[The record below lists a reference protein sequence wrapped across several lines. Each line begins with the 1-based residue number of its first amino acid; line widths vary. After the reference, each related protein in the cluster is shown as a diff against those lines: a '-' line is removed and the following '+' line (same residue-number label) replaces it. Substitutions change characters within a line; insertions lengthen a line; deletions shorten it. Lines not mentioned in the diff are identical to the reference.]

1 MIKRISKSA
10 AAKHI
15 APTGVLRAGI
25 NLSNF
30 LLVNRCEE
38 DGTPIGL
45 SPDIAS
51 EVARRLS
58 VPVKFYTFKGPGELT
73 DTIKDLDIANLAN
86 EKKRAK
92 TIRFAPAYCGI
103 EASFLIRGKKSVR
116 SRPLERIVSK
126 NRSAYTLALEEII
139 SSGKDERYRDAKLVT
154 AESVN
159 EGFEIFMNGDA
170 DAFACLK
177 PKLYEL
183 SQKHSSE
190 DDPLYVQDG
199 SFTEIRQCVGF
210 NPDLDPSAAA
220 YLDEICVDMLRDGFI
235 ENSMRKHNVHQFLC
249 LPSTSSA

>member
-1 MIKRISKSA
+1 MIKRMSKSA

-30 LLVNRCEE
+30 LLVNRCED

-73 DTIKDLDIANLAN
+73 DAIKYLDIANLAN

-103 EASFLIRGKKSVR
+103 EASFLVRGT
-116 SRPLERIVSK
+116 RPIERIVSK

-139 SSGKDERYRDAKLVT
+139 ASGKDERYRDAKLVT
-154 AESVN
+154 AASVN

-183 SQKHSSE
+183 AQKHSSSE
-190 DDPLYVQDG
+190 DDPLHVLDG
-199 SFTEIRQCVGF
+199 SFTEIRQCVGY

-220 YLDEICVDMLRDGFI
+220 YLDEICVDMLKDGFI
-235 ENSMRKHNVHQFLC
+235 ENSMKKHNVQQFLC
-249 LPSTSSA
+249 LPSTSSM

>member
-1 MIKRISKSA
+1 M
-10 AAKHI
+10 
-15 APTGVLRAGI
+15 LRAGI

-73 DTIKDLDIANLAN
+73 DAIKDLDIANLAN

-103 EASFLIRGKKSVR
+103 EASFLVRGKNGF
-116 SRPLERIVSK
+116 ERIVSK

-139 SSGKDERYRDAKLVT
+139 ASGKDERYRDAKLVT
-154 AESVN
+154 AASVN

-190 DDPLYVQDG
+190 DDPLHVMDG
-199 SFTEIRQCVGF
+199 SFTEIRQCVGY

-235 ENSMRKHNVHQFLC
+235 ENSMKKHNVQQFLC
-249 LPSTSSA
+249 LPSTTSA